1 MIMKLTSILEELKLC
16 NFNIETSEL
25 VKQITNKFKQDPNI
39 PGVILR
45 ENNQLIGMLSQ
56 KSFWQYMSRP
66 YSLEISAKRPVK
78 YLLDFINVKNS
89 LILSK
94 DTLIVEAAKKSLQR
108 SAKLLDEPIIVEV
121 APQEYRLLDAHQL
134 LVAYAEIY
142 ELTNE
147 LLTQMYNQL
156 EKANQKLEII
166 SRIDELTGLAN
177 RKVFNEYL
185 HGEWERALQKK
196 TSISLIISDLDFFTE
211 YNYSYG
217 SIAGDKLLR
226 KVANLINN
234 SLKGM
239 NCLAARYEGVKF
251 AIIMPNTSA
260 VLATCLVEDIRHQLN
275 FLAIANPISPI
286 SNYLTLSF
294 GIASMIPSSI
304 NSAKTLRVAADLA
317 LYRATQAGRNCQ
329 VAWQTSQKSDCE
341 LEVASKI

>member
-1 MIMKLTSILEELKLC
+1 MNLNSILEELNLYYY
-16 NFNIETSEL
+16 NIEVSEL
-25 VKQITNKFKQDPNI
+25 VKEITHKFQQDPNL

-66 YSLEISAKRPVK
+66 YSLEISAKRPIE
-78 YLLDFINVKNS
+78 YLIDFIDVKNH
-89 LILSK
+89 LILAK

-108 SAKLLDEPIIVEV
+108 SAKLLDEPMIIEV

-156 EKANQKLEII
+156 EKANKKLEII

-177 RKVFNEYL
+177 RRVFDEYL
-185 HGEWERALQKK
+185 HQEWERALHKNS
-196 TSISLIISDLDFFTE
+196 SIALIISDLDFFTE

-217 SIAGDKLLR
+217 SIAGDKFLR
-226 KVANLINN
+226 KVANIIKN
-234 SLKGM
+234 SLKGI

-260 VLATCLVEDIRHQLN
+260 VLATRLVEDIRQQLN
-275 FLAIANPISPI
+275 FLGIVNPISPI

-329 VAWQTSQKSDCE
+329 VVWKTSHESDWQPLIASQM
-341 LEVASKI
+341 